1 MIIIKIIQVLPT
13 LSYGDAVSNDT
24 MNMNEILE
32 KSGYDTAI
40 YTENIDKRLLTIVK
54 RITDLSDINKEDIII
69 YHNSILFLLLYDK

>member
-69 YHNSILFLLLYDK
+69 TDAKKKNQ